1 MGDIEK
7 LFKMKASL
15 CLLAVGLAEKDGT
28 FVQDDSASRFIC
40 GGDITDDGVIIS
52 PGLDDPTRG
61 FYYNNL
67 NCTWEIDIPDATS
80 ITIIPEVFE
89 IEFSSM
95 GNETA
100 GESPECNYDT
110 LFIDWENDSQESY
123 EYQFCSTNGY
133 LPDGEY
139 TTEEPDQT
147 TTYYYP
153 YYTTSYYYGS
163 SSGRKRRAGL
173 KKPSARFAD
182 FLGAEFN
189 YTGDFS
195 YPLQI
200 QGGKATL
207 FFQTD
212 YSVVKKGFQLRV
224 ESERSC
230 EEVQNGSGTITSPG
244 YPDAYGHNKECV
256 YTLNADA
263 GKIIKITFNDFEV
276 EPTRQCLYDSLS
288 IMGRKH
294 CGHEELSTVEGNSPP
309 ENVILVHAEST
320 NIFWSTDQS
329 VSGRGFSFSWE
340 SVDNTIEVPSGPL
353 DSAAGFHAYMEMFLA
368 QLEYQMEIIRP
379 KRLKFLHRAW
389 DHVQI
394 DEAYYQSEGD
404 CNNGATNF
412 AGFPFKEFDESA
424 TICDNLENFASN
436 AQQFFD
442 NFVCMDNHEK
452 PNITMAKW
460 QRKAAKIQR
469 ISQKIRAHPMSEW
482 SLCSEDPFHPDAP

>member
-67 NCTWEIDIPDATS
+67 NCTWEIGIPGATS
-80 ITIIPEVFE
+80 IKITPEVFE
-89 IEFSSM
+89 VEYSSM

-139 TTEEPDQT
+139 TTEPDQT

-153 YYTTSYYYGS
+153 YYTTSHYYGS

-195 YPLQI
+195 SPLQI

-230 EEVQNGSGTITSPG
+230 EGVQNGSGTITSPG

-340 SVDNTIEVPSGPL
+340 SVDN
-353 DSAAGFHAYMEMFLA
+353 
-368 QLEYQMEIIRP
+368 
-379 KRLKFLHRAW
+379 K
-389 DHVQI
+389 
-394 DEAYYQSEGD
+394 
-404 CNNGATNF
+404 
-412 AGFPFKEFDESA
+412 
-424 TICDNLENFASN
+424 
-436 AQQFFD
+436 
-442 NFVCMDNHEK
+442 
-452 PNITMAKW
+452 
-460 QRKAAKIQR
+460 
-469 ISQKIRAHPMSEW
+469 
-482 SLCSEDPFHPDAP
+482 